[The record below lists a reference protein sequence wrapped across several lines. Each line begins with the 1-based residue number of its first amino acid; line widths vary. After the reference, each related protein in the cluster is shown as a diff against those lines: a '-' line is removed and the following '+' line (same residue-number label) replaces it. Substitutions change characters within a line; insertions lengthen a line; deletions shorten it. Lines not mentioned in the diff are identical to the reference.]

1 MIYRKMK
8 TFAMVTL
15 SVWLL
20 GLCMAA
26 HASSVEKTM
35 DAWISNSIFRISQK
49 VKDISEEYRDPFFVP
64 KVLIGP
70 IVTRALPNKEYYES
84 QFSLL
89 LRDSIYLKMAAG
101 LAPVQMKVVDVDMLP
116 KALESSGL
124 NSASLLNATEIAV
137 SYASSEAM
145 RKCVDQLMGMAD
157 MIVLGQISIKDTQA
171 LTTFTIL
178 RMDKGQLYM
187 DRTPV
192 SVQTFQ
198 SIPDISMTIE
208 KDGVGKMLEF
218 IASIGGDVEKSVTGF
233 VQRFAGTWERG
244 DVGEM
249 MSYYDKGAS
258 AVTLIVNEES
268 SVKLTNVLDRNALE
282 LVMVEFFERYKVTD
296 FDFTDPKVYD
306 VKRNSKNVVSCS
318 VDFYADIT
326 LTNGKVRK
334 LPLLSF
340 YMQLRRAGKKDWKIY
355 FQRIKEVPK
364 YSTLPIKDW

>member
-8 TFAMVTL
+8 AFAAIIL

-20 GLCMAA
+20 GLCMTV
-26 HASSVEKTM
+26 HASQLEKTV
-35 DAWISNSIFRISQK
+35 DEWINNSILRISQK
-49 VKDISEEYRDPFFVP
+49 VQDVSREYDDPFFVP
-64 KVLIGP
+64 RVLIGP
-70 IVTRALPNKEYYES
+70 IVTRTLPDKEYYES

-101 LAPVQMKVVDVDMLP
+101 LAPVQMKVVDVDVLP
-116 KALESSGL
+116 KAVESSGL
-124 NSASLLNATEIAV
+124 GSTALLNAAEISA

-145 RKCVDQLMGMAD
+145 RSCVRQLMSVAD
-157 MIVLGQISIKDTQA
+157 MLVVGQVTLKETQA

-178 RMDKGQLYM
+178 RMDGAQLYM

-192 SVQTFQ
+192 SLQTFQ

-208 KDGVGKMLEF
+208 KDGVGRMLEF
-218 IASIGGDVEKSVTGF
+218 MATIDDEMEKSVKEF
-233 VQRFAGTWERG
+233 VQRYASTWERG
-244 DVGEM
+244 DVDEM
-249 MSYYDKGAS
+249 MSYYDDGAS
-258 AVTLIVNEES
+258 AVTLTVSAES

-296 FDFTDPKVYD
+296 FDFTNLEVYD
-306 VKRNSKNVVSCS
+306 VKRNSKSVVSCS

-326 LTNGKVRK
+326 LANGEIRT

-340 YMQLRRAGKKDWKIY
+340 YMQLRQAGKKDWKIY

-364 YSTLPIKDW
+364 YSTLLIKDW